1 MEYTPE
7 QRPTYTGRIILA
19 FIIATLI
26 FSGGF
31 LLSYTIS
38 YTKYS
43 SVAISQEEMRYA
55 LLGLELEKQIIT
67 SSCEIFD
74 FQSISQELDR
84 TGTIVGIL
92 EERFGKNDP
101 RVLEQKKVY
110 TMLEIQHFLLI
121 KDYNEECIKEI
132 PTILFFYSNEENYI
146 ESAEKMGYIISSLKT
161 QNKEIMVYSF
171 DFNLN
176 SNLITLLKKKYNI
189 ENPNTAVINE
199 ENNIEN
205 INNINEVK
213 PYIKIKVPNNVIRL

>member
-1 MEYTPE
+1 
-7 QRPTYTGRIILA
+7 
-19 FIIATLI
+19 
-26 FSGGF
+26 
-31 LLSYTIS
+31 
-38 YTKYS
+38 
-43 SVAISQEEMRYA
+43 MRYA

-146 ESAEKMGYIISSLKT
+146 ESAEKMGYIISSIKT